1 MDCQHSTSAHALS
14 YSGYHFRY
22 VSILKS
28 SLCPPA
34 LFIYKHMHSLHSPCP
49 APLSY
54 FPESCITCKH
64 GGVTSSCFKISWH
77 FTLPAAWVKSAEV
90 TVSLNS
96 KDFFQ
101 CNVWIY
107 AMFLFEI
114 GYFSMSWNVKTC
126 LSHTSRVSSVLRW
139 RFAGW
144 SAGVCFPARPSC
156 SHRLWRL
163 ITRVSVCL
171 GKVAAAWSWQL
182 TSGHCRSHDRVTN
195 PMELKLNTCY
205 IRGS

>member
-107 AMFLFEI
+107 AMFLFKI

-126 LSHTSRVSSVLRW
+126 FVSYKPCQLSSEVTFCRLVCRGLFPCTAII
-139 RFAGW
+139 FAPVVEADNQGL
-144 SAGVCFPARPSC
+144 SLFR
-156 SHRLWRL
+156 
-163 ITRVSVCL
+163 
-171 GKVAAAWSWQL
+171 
-182 TSGHCRSHDRVTN
+182 
-195 PMELKLNTCY
+195 
-205 IRGS
+205 